1 MVGAVDANI
10 ERIALLVE
18 GISARFASPN
28 HECLPETLL
37 QSPFVTNR
45 ERTHSLDE
53 RIPAHER
60 ASIF

>member
-1 MVGAVDANI
+1 MGAIDASI
-10 ERIALLVE
+10 ERIVLLVY

-28 HECLPETLL
+28 HERLPETLL
-37 QSPFVTNR
+37 ESPFVNNR